1 MLPLLFLTTRT
12 VFECPFLST
21 PSSEYSLT
29 ILDISILW
37 VVILVGIYSR
47 IFQNSDHPAA
57 FSYSSFVPFGT
68 NRVALKIC
76 AFGKTTY
83 ILRYFSF
90 DSYRS

>member
-12 VFECPFLST
+12 AFECPFLST
-21 PSSEYSLT
+21 PSSEYSLI

-37 VVILVGIYSR
+37 VVILVGTYSR

-68 NRVALKIC
+68 NRVAFKYVRLVC
-76 AFGKTTY
+76 LLYTSDAAD
-83 ILRYFSF
+83 
-90 DSYRS
+90 DS